1 VGERLYLHRHTFIH
15 NLAPETKIL
24 SVFLFVLVVVATP
37 IQNYYAYI
45 CFVLIIL
52 ALTRLAQ
59 IPYRTLFLRSL
70 IEVPFVLFAVLM
82 PFFGTGEKIDFL
94 GVNLYQAGLL
104 AGASIIAKGTIGVF
118 MAIILS
124 ATTSARSILEGL
136 ARLKIPAV
144 ILGIASFMI
153 RYLNV
158 VNDELIRMRIARE
171 SRGFQAKGLRS
182 WKVLSQTLGALFIRS
197 YERGERVYLAMLSR
211 GFQGKMPDD
220 NDVRETQLRLAFV
233 LPGIALGT
241 SIVTGLLI

>member
-1 VGERLYLHRHTFIH
+1 
-15 NLAPETKIL
+15 
-24 SVFLFVLVVVATP
+24 
-37 IQNYYAYI
+37 
-45 CFVLIIL
+45 
-52 ALTRLAQ
+52 
-59 IPYRTLFLRSL
+59 
-70 IEVPFVLFAVLM
+70 
-82 PFFGTGEKIDFL
+82 
-94 GVNLYQAGLL
+94 
-104 AGASIIAKGTIGVF
+104 
-118 MAIILS
+118 
-124 ATTSARSILEGL
+124 
-136 ARLKIPAV
+136 
-144 ILGIASFMI
+144 MI